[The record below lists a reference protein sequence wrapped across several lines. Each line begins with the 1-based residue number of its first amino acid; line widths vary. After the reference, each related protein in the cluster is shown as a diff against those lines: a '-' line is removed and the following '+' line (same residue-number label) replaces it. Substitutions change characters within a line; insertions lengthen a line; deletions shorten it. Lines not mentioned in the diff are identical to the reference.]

1 MVLFLYK
8 KTVYKVYKKPCKPCT
23 RPSKNLRKPR
33 LLQAIYKQL
42 IYCADVNNYFPMIK
56 LSFFTVYSLILLT
69 ILGPC
74 YLLGLLIKNVY
85 VNFYFLVIVMCCR
98 NVASKII
105 LCFFMLLFASP
116 IVNYSQFEAINRTS
130 NRMF

>member
-1 MVLFLYK
+1 
-8 KTVYKVYKKPCKPCT
+8 
-23 RPSKNLRKPR
+23 
-33 LLQAIYKQL
+33 
-42 IYCADVNNYFPMIK
+42 MIK
-56 LSFFTVYSLILLT
+56 LSFFAVYSLILLT

-85 VNFYFLVIVMCCR
+85 VHFYFLVIVMCCR
-98 NVASKII
+98 NVASKIM

-116 IVNYSQFEAINRTS
+116 IVKHSQFEALNRTS